1 MPRLFFDEDEARE
14 IPVADHRPI
23 LLTQI
28 IAGSQGPAGIAGP
41 AGPQGPA
48 GPAPTGTG
56 FVYVENDVVIPP
68 FQQIDA
74 GTF

>member
-1 MPRLFFDEDEARE
+1 MPNLFFDRDEARE
-14 IPVADHRPI
+14 IPTADNYPI

-28 IAGSQGPAGIAGP
+28 IAGAAGP
-41 AGPQGPA
+41 TGAQGPQGPQ

-56 FVYVENDVVIPP
+56 FVYVDHGTIVPP
-68 FQQIDA
+68 FEVIDA

>member
-14 IPVADHRPI
+14 IPVANHRPI

-28 IAGSQGPAGIAGP
+28 IAGAQGPSGIAGP

-56 FVYVENDVVIPP
+56 FVKVDNGVLEVPAPD
-68 FQQIDA
+68 IDA